1 MKVLEDRDKQSAQ
14 LIMQYKQ
21 GDVQAFNALWR
32 IWEHQL
38 FNLIYNIVADYDQAK
53 DILQRTIIKTYQNL
67 HQLNDV
73 QKFKP
78 WLYRIAVN
86 YCHSELRKKTRI
98 DPIDQVLPQVLPID
112 YSASKSLEKLDLKK
126 QIIILLQKLP
136 EEQKTIIVMK
146 EYEGMKFVEIAEALQ
161 LPINTVK
168 SRLYYGLKSLRKML
182 IDDPSLKALYY
193 E

>member
-1 MKVLEDRDKQSAQ
+1 MEILQDKDKRTAQ

-38 FNLIYNIVADYDQAK
+38 FNLIYNMVVDYDQAK

-67 HQLNDV
+67 HQLQDV

-86 YCHSELRKKTRI
+86 YCHSELRKKTRVESI
-98 DPIDQVLPQVLPID
+98 DHVFAPCSTD
-112 YSASKSLEKLDLKK
+112 
-126 QIIILLQKLP
+126 
-136 EEQKTIIVMK
+136 
-146 EYEGMKFVEIAEALQ
+146 
-161 LPINTVK
+161 
-168 SRLYYGLKSLRKML
+168 GLHNFK
-182 IDDPSLKALYY
+182 
-193 E
+193 